1 MYGLFN
7 REDAFKQKINNLKK
21 NEKPKMKLSK
31 IFYGIKNKKPK
42 KKNKSK

>member
-7 REDAFKQKINNLKK
+7 REGAYKQKLINEKK
-21 NEKPKMKLSK
+21 KEKPKMKLSK
-31 IFYGIKNKKPK
+31 IFYGIKNKSK